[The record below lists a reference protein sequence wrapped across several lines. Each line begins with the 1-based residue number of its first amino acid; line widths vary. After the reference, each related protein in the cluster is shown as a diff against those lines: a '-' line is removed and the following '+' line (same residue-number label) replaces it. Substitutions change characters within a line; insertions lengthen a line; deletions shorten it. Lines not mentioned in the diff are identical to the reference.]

1 MNRRELLQDAVNNCM
16 RELYSYVYPKVSW
29 KSFKLQCK
37 KYTKKYKEWEKLDK
51 ETKPSA
57 EEYCG
62 PKPYEFY
69 FLPKEIMKDICDSYV
84 HAYRMDQKEE
94 FESDVKIF
102 LDYCIQPIRD
112 KYIEVRIDKN
122 GFTHPGYR
130 DYEHFESIT
139 DVINNIIT
147 EYRGIDS
154 KELSDRVWDTVLK
167 YYEEAKNFYN
177 WTSELTSFNTSVYL
191 GASPCSNKETVIE
204 NWKKYRNV
212 DIEIDENEIKKEYY
226 GDDEDYSE

>member
-1 MNRRELLQDAVNNCM
+1 MNRRELLQNAVNNCM

-37 KYTKKYKEWEKLDK
+37 KYNKKYKEWEKLDK

-57 EEYCG
+57 EDYCG

-69 FLPKEIMKDICDSYV
+69 FLPKEVMRDICDSYIYT
-84 HAYRMDQKEE
+84 YRIDQKED

-102 LDYCIQPIRD
+102 LNYCMNPIRD
-112 KYIEVRIDKN
+112 KYIEEIVDEHGNR
-122 GFTHPGYR
+122 HPGYR
-130 DYEHFESIT
+130 GYEYFTPIT
-139 DVINNIIT
+139 EILNEIIT
-147 EYRGIDS
+147 NCRGVDS
-154 KELSDRVWDTVLK
+154 KEIADEVWYKVLE

-177 WTSELTSFNTSVYL
+177 WTSELNSFNTSVYL

-212 DIEIDENEIKKEYY
+212 DIEIDENEIKREYY